1 MKIVKIFKIFFGCIG
16 FLTMLYLIS
25 VVGVV
30 LLYGAALVD
39 YSATPELISEGSILR
54 GVAKNPEQ
62 VVIAICLLPLVKF
75 FNIDTL
81 L

>member
-25 VVGVV
+25 VAGVV

-75 FNIDTL
+75 FDIDTL